1 MKLTVKLK
9 NSASCGVTGTMMKV
23 SQTPARVR
31 NVIKTPLGT
40 HSQKDWTFFGNLW
53 SSVEGAVE
61 DAGICP
67 SCDQVGASVS

>member
-23 SQTPARVR
+23 SRMPVQVP
-31 NVIKTPLGT
+31 NVIKTPLGAAFMKRLDLFWYF
-40 HSQKDWTFFGNLW
+40 SL
-53 SSVEGAVE
+53 EGAVE

-67 SCDQVGASVS
+67 SYDQVGASFY